1 MHQSK
6 RKTCHVYKDRRF
18 WTDEED
24 EILKQIKDKEGLK
37 KTWKEIS
44 KYFSDEGRSA
54 NACVQRWKKIRSVN
68 VMYIYI

>member
-44 KYFSDEGRSA
+44 KYFSD
-54 NACVQRWKKIRSVN
+54 
-68 VMYIYI
+68 